1 MALVKQFEQCW
12 TRKPLEINGSVA
24 VVGNS
29 DLLAGN
35 QYGSEIDSQ
44 DNVFRF
50 NLASLDEEY
59 HASTGSR
66 ADFYLL
72 SQNITTLRY
81 PHPEP
86 LQSRFNN
93 ICRNS
98 IVICYPGHE
107 KNIQKYQKP
116 YLLTHDVTQVN
127 QLIEQV
133 LGHPAV
139 EFPPKNHPRNG
150 VKLVIALV
158 AAGIKPT
165 LYGFDMETRPAP
177 NHYYD
182 EERQREVAP
191 GTAGHLPSLEYEL
204 LAALA
209 VNQLIVVRP

>member
-1 MALVKQFEQCW
+1 
-12 TRKPLEINGSVA
+12 
-24 VVGNS
+24 VGNS

-35 QYGSEIDSQ
+35 QYGSEIDSH

-59 HASTGSR
+59 HAVTGSR

-86 LQSRFNN
+86 LQSRFKK

-107 KNIQKYQKP
+107 KNIQQYQKP
-116 YLLTHDVTQVN
+116 YLLTHDVAQIN

-133 LGHPAV
+133 LGRTAV
-139 EFPPKNHPRNG
+139 LFPPKNHPRNG
-150 VKLVIALV
+150 VKLVVALV

-165 LYGFDMETRPAP
+165 LYGFDMESRPVP
-177 NHYYD
+177 THYYD
-182 EERQREVAP
+182 DEKQNEVPEGKP
-191 GTAGHLPSLEYEL
+191 GHRPSLEYEL

-209 VNQLIVVRP
+209 SEGLISIKC